1 MSDTVIVPQ
10 KQQKWKE
17 TGKLILTTGDETIAV
32 AIENLEGQGVHGI
45 WETQQGF
52 KGLEFCEGNEA
63 ATDNQTMPLTSL
75 CGTHSLASK
84 TWNSV
89 KEMRLQQTI
98 KQCI

>member
-17 TGKLILTTGDETIAV
+17 IGKPILTTGDETIAV

-75 CGTHSLASK
+75 CRTHS
-84 TWNSV
+84 
-89 KEMRLQQTI
+89 
-98 KQCI
+98 